1 MSKLPIKEGLQV
13 TRLIMVL
20 SSMAPLFLL
29 WAVRGSPSMRDL
41 YFVPACLIFA
51 IVPTLILCL
60 RISLAKRNNDCQIK
74 TIGKAEDHRDH
85 ILVYLFAMLLPLY
98 TTNLAESREFFA
110 TVLALVFILFLFWN
124 LNLHYMNLLFAIL
137 GYRVFTVSRST
148 TNKFEDKSSFVLLSK
163 RGFLAEGKEI
173 EAYRLSDTV
182 FIET

>member
-1 MSKLPIKEGLQV
+1 MKTAPIKEGLQV

-29 WAVRGSPSMRDL
+29 WAVRGSPTMRDR
-41 YFVPACLIFA
+41 YFIPACLLLA
-51 IVPTLILCL
+51 IVPTLILCW
-60 RISLAKRNNDCQIK
+60 RICVAKRNNDCQTK

-98 TTNLAESREFFA
+98 TTNLTESREFFA
-110 TVLALVFILFLFWN
+110 TVLALVFILFRN

-148 TNKFEDKSSFVLLSK
+148 TSKFEDKATFVLLSK

-173 EAYRLSDTV
+173 EAYRLSDSV
-182 FIET
+182 FIEK